1 MTVGFRVVE
10 VGIASSVQDA
20 GRAGYSHLGLGRSGI
35 ADQAS
40 AASLNR
46 SVGNAETTP
55 VLETAGGLVVECL
68 SRSTVAASGW
78 TAPRVVAVGE
88 RIRIDPAPGQQWGYL
103 AVAAGLRGV
112 PVLGSLSADT
122 MAAITAISVSGGVHL
137 EIGETRVPTL
147 PALIALPPH
156 RHALTVIPGPHL
168 DRFGPTALQLLTSTQ
183 WTVENNSRVGVR
195 LAGGNIELADGSAS
209 AASEP
214 MVVGALQVPPNG
226 SPIILGRDHPVTG
239 GYPVLAVV
247 DDASMSQALGAAIG
261 TTLSFRL
268 G

>member
-10 VGIASSVQDA
+10 SGIATSVQDA
-20 GRAGYSHLGLGRSGI
+20 GRPGYSHLGLGRSGI

-46 SVGNAETTP
+46 SVGNAEATP
-55 VLETAGGLVVECL
+55 LLETAGGLVVKCL
-68 SRSTVAASGW
+68 SRSTVAATGW
-78 TAPRVVAVGE
+78 TAPRVVAEGE
-88 RIRIDPAPGQQWGYL
+88 DIRVDPTPGKQWAYL
-103 AVAAGLRGV
+103 AVAGGLRGV

-122 MAAITAISVSGGVHL
+122 MAAITAIAVSGGAHL
-137 EIGETRVPTL
+137 EIGETRNRSL
-147 PALIALPPH
+147 PDLVALPPH

-168 DRFGPTALQLLTSTQ
+168 DRFGSTALQLLAATQ

-195 LAGGNIELADGSAS
+195 LSGGNIELAEGSAS

-239 GYPVLAVV
+239 GYPVIAVV
-247 DDASMSQALGAAIG
+247 DDSSMSEALSAAIG

-268 G
+268 A